1 MNYARIKKTDVAN
14 GPGIRVSLFVSGCTH
29 RCRGC
34 FNRETWD
41 FTYGKEWDGEAQA
54 ELIAAL
60 APAYIRGLSVL
71 GGEPFEPQNCGAVA
85 ELLRSVREFYPA
97 KDIWC
102 YSGSVYE
109 KLQLRAQQEP
119 AVAEIL
125 SLADVLVDGPF
136 VEEQKNL
143 RLAFRGS
150 ENQRLID
157 MRRTRE
163 TGQLSFVKNSLPCG
177 EKVLEN
183 YSKVLDS

>member
-1 MNYARIKKTDVAN
+1 MNYANIKKTDVAN

-34 FNRETWD
+34 FNREAWD
-41 FTYGKEWDGEAQA
+41 FSYGQRWDGRACE
-54 ELIAAL
+54 ELLAAL
-60 APAYIRGLSVL
+60 SPAYIRGLSVL
-71 GGEPFEPQNCGAVA
+71 GGEPFEPENCKTVA
-85 ELLRSVREFYPA
+85 EILRSVRENCPG

-109 KLQLRAQQEP
+109 TELLPRAEKEP

-125 SLADVLVDGPF
+125 SLTDVLVDGPF

-157 MRRTRE
+157 MKRTVE
-163 TGQLSFVKNSLPCG
+163 TGRLCLVETDNKN
-177 EKVLEN
+177 E
-183 YSKVLDS
+183 